1 MKEFNLIRS
10 LITDPVLNISIDEML
25 LRLVGK
31 HTIKRSIRFYKNMD
45 SVIVGRFQREELEV
59 NLNYCKENHI
69 PVVKRFTGGGTVFH
83 DLGNLNITVALP
95 DDELISPYLL
105 ENMHLFS
112 KSILIALNSFS
123 IEGAIGP
130 HQEILISGKKIS
142 GCAAAKKYGGFLYH
156 ATLLMHSNLY
166 KLNKSIN
173 VKKIN
178 SLNKKYVRSNRAEV
192 MNLYS
197 IKKIPEEDLE
207 KAIFMS
213 FKKML

>member
-10 LITDPVLNISIDEML
+10 LITEPRLNISLDEML

-31 HTIKRSIRFYKNMD
+31 HTIKRSIRFYKNVD

-59 NLNYCKENHI
+59 NTDYCKEKQI

-83 DLGNLNITVALP
+83 DLGNLNVTVVFP

-105 ENMHLFS
+105 ENMHLLS
-112 KSILIALNSFS
+112 KSILIALNSFG
-123 IEGAIGP
+123 IEGTIGS
-130 HQEILISGKKIS
+130 HQEILVSGKKIS

-156 ATLLMHSNLY
+156 ATLLMHSNLRR
-166 KLNKSIN
+166 LNKSISA
-173 VKKIN
+173 KEIN
-178 SLNKKYVRSNRAEV
+178 LSDKKYVHSNRAEV
-192 MNLYS
+192 INLYS

-207 KAIFMS
+207 MAIFES
-213 FKKML
+213 LEKML